1 MDGKKSLTG
10 RLRVVSVQ
18 LKEGVT
24 FTFNELKGNKL
35 RTFLSLLGVSI
46 GIFTI
51 IAIFTAV
58 DALRSNVKR
67 GFETLGS
74 SKMLQVSSWPMGVE
88 DDEGNIA
95 LDGSVGTEYK
105 WWEYIK
111 RPNVSLDDYK
121 YLKHNSE
128 KGDDF
133 LYSVM
138 NNATVKYNRSSSS
151 GVWVMSVIGGLDKVI
166 NLDMESGRV
175 FTPTELESAQPI
187 AILGKGLAESIFG
200 DENPVGKVIK
210 VNGYSVTVIG
220 VIAKQGESM
229 VNMMETDGN
238 CILPYNTGKNIFHF
252 RNMNGELYAVPKE
265 DVSVEDFTAEIKH
278 LMRQCRRLRV
288 GQKNNFS
295 INSINVLENMLGQI
309 MGVIQKVGWII
320 AAFSLLI
327 GGFGIA
333 NIMFVSVKERTKII
347 GIQKALGAKRY
358 FIMTQ
363 FLTEALILA
372 VAGALVG
379 VLLVW
384 IIITAAPI
392 PAEYDVHLSFQNVIA
407 GVLIASAIG
416 VLSGVLPAWTAAN
429 LNPVTAMNSK

>member
-1 MDGKKSLTG
+1 MEGQKSLIE
-10 RLRVVSVQ
+10 RLRVVAVQ
-18 LKEGVT
+18 LQEGVA

-67 GFETLGS
+67 GFESLGTS
-74 SKMLQVSSWPMGVE
+74 NMLQVSSWPMGPE

-95 LDGSVGTEYK
+95 LDGSSGTEYK
-105 WWEYIK
+105 WWEYMK
-111 RPNVSLDDYK
+111 RPSVTIEDFK
-121 YLKHNSE
+121 YLRNSSE
-128 KGDDF
+128 KGGDF
-133 LYSVM
+133 LYSV
-138 NNATVKYNRSSSS
+138 NSNATIKHKRSTAS
-151 GVWVMSVIGGLDKVI
+151 GVWVMSAIGGLDKVI

-175 FTPTELESAQPI
+175 LTQMELEGSQPL
-187 AILGKGLAESIFG
+187 AILGKGLAESLFG
-200 DENPVGKVIK
+200 EENPVGQTIK
-210 VNGYSVTVIG
+210 INGYSVTVIG
-220 VIAKQGESM
+220 VIAKQGQSL
-229 VNMMETDGN
+229 VTLVETDGN
-238 CILPYNTGKNIFHF
+238 CIIPYNTGKIIFHL
-252 RNMNGELYAVPKE
+252 RESDGELYAIPKE
-265 DVSVEDFTAEIKH
+265 GVEGDDFIAEIKH
-278 LMRQCRRLRV
+278 LMRQVRRLRV

-295 INSINVLENMLGQI
+295 VNSLNLLESMLGQV
-309 MGVIQKVGWII
+309 MGLIQKVGWVI

-384 IIITAAPI
+384 LIVTLAPI
-392 PAEYDVHLSFQNVIA
+392 PAEYDVHLSLQNVIS
-407 GVLIASAIG
+407 GVMIASGIG